1 MEIVASIKSEME
13 WESSTY
19 GFGVHGEYE
28 KKEKSAR
35 TMGAKCDWGRSTL
48 NAFGAGLNSS
58 DSGRSLRRGVWVLPK
73 ERERNYARKK
83 REKEDKKREKYEE
96 IRKKKKNGNKL
107 CQ

>member
-73 ERERNYARKK
+73 EGERNYAR
-83 REKEDKKREKYEE
+83 KKREKYEE
-96 IRKKKKNGNKL
+96 IRKKNKKNKKWE
-107 CQ
+107 